1 VDDQQSR
8 FRQICEL
15 LNSVMNEADIA
26 DWLVTPHR
34 DLRNYPPA
42 DLLSND
48 YGFEEVN
55 DLIESIK
62 WGAFS

>member
-1 VDDQQSR
+1 
-8 FRQICEL
+8 
-15 LNSVMNEADIA
+15 MNEADIA